1 MSDPLYKVIIKNI
14 MEIINNNSNKKNF
27 MLPSENMLARKFN
40 ASRVTVRKALSE
52 LEQEG
57 IVYKIHGKGTFATDK
72 GVQPAEQK
80 NTQGIFFSFIC
91 PNISD
96 DFPRH
101 IYSGINS
108 FCFENGIELLTFCTD
123 GKTSREETA
132 INLSKR
138 LGCKGIL
145 VMPTDEDNYNNGI
158 LALALNKFPTVL
170 IDRILTGLNLP
181 CVSSDHYQIGYKS
194 AQYLADRHKNICMI
208 SLNDIVSSIRN
219 RIEGFKKGLADRKIY
234 HAHILSFASASTPSE
249 MAQYFLERE
258 NITGIVCNSGHI
270 YYQLIQAMKK
280 LGKEIN
286 RDYEV
291 LCIDNEGEELNRC
304 ININS
309 ARIIQDGFK
318 IGFTATELLYK
329 QILDGTAPQSRLIPL
344 LKDPTSQSNKNN

>member
-1 MSDPLYKVIIKNI
+1 MSDPLYKVITKNI
-14 MEIINNNSNKKNF
+14 MEIIEKNSNIKNF
-27 MLPSENMLARKFN
+27 MLPSENMLALKFN
-40 ASRVTVRKALSE
+40 ASRVTVRKALSN
-52 LEQEG
+52 LEKEG
-57 IVYKIHGKGTFATDK
+57 IVYKIHGKGTFVTERS
-72 GVQPAEQK
+72 VQPAESK
-80 NTQGIFFSFIC
+80 NAQGIFLSFIC
-91 PNISD
+91 PNVSD
-96 DFPRH
+96 DFPCH
-101 IYSGINS
+101 IYRGINS
-108 FCFENGIELLTFCTD
+108 FCLENDIELLTFCTD
-123 GKTSREETA
+123 GRISREETA

-138 LGCKGIL
+138 LGCKGML

-170 IDRILTGLNLP
+170 IDRILMGLNLP

-270 YYQLIQAMKK
+270 YYQLIQVMKK